1 MFSASAP
8 WWRGERDHFA
18 RAPRKT
24 SAGHVD
30 FNCLGIL
37 CVHASTHWFDSAT
50 CWGVRILNCV
60 VTALDKLHCS
70 RTRMHALMYAHTHT
84 HTHTHQCRYVHVA
97 ISVLC
102 RTELSERS
110 D

>member
-8 WWRGERDHFA
+8 WWRGEHDHFA

-24 SAGHVD
+24 YPGHVD

-50 CWGVRILNCV
+50 CSGVRILNCMV
-60 VTALDKLHCS
+60 TAHNTALDELHCLLAHMHS
-70 RTRMHALMYAHTHT
+70 RMHTHI
-84 HTHTHQCRYVHVA
+84 HISAGMCMLPFQCCVG
-97 ISVLC
+97 
-102 RTELSERS
+102 LS
-110 D
+110 